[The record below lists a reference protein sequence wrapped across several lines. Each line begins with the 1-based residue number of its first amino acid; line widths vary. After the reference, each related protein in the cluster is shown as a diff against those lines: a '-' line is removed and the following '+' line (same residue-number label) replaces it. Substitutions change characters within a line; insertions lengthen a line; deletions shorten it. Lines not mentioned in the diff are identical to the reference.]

1 MHAKTS
7 VTSHKGEVDI
17 STEVVGIVLIFS
29 CQQQIHAFW
38 SIRDLDRRDNPER
51 FGKNKGWLTL
61 KHFQLRDGSILV

>member
-1 MHAKTS
+1 MAACSLFRSFT
-7 VTSHKGEVDI
+7 
-17 STEVVGIVLIFS
+17 
-29 CQQQIHAFW
+29 QQYIHAFW